1 MKRTAVTALL
11 AITVAAGVA
20 CWGGGSE
27 SQTDQSTIAATIS
40 AAVAME
46 VAKQLQEREEPA
58 EAEGEIEANSSGT
71 PTRTPYR
78 PYSDMVVP
86 TPTVPAWMARLNA
99 DGPTERDRAT
109 GSGGDEWIRLL
120 TALTIAKQDE
130 KTEYVRDDWGAW
142 WDDNADCRD
151 TRAEVLAEESRT
163 PVTYRDERQC
173 IVDEGEWL
181 DRWTG
186 QTFTSAGEL
195 DIDHHVPLANAH
207 RSGGATWPD
216 HRKKAYAN
224 DTDLPDALNAT
235 YSPVNRE
242 KGADGPE
249 EWRPPDR
256 SSWCEYA
263 RGWIA
268 VKTKWGLTITPS
280 ELTALTE
287 MLQGCNR

>member
-1 MKRTAVTALL
+1 MKRTAGL
-11 AITVAAGVA
+11 AILTVTIAAGIA
-20 CWGGGSE
+20 CWGGASE
-27 SQTDQSTIAATIS
+27 RETNDRAIAATIS
-40 AAVAME
+40 AAVAVE
-46 VAKQLQEREEPA
+46 VAKQLEEREGTGDA
-58 EAEGEIEANSSGT
+58 EEQGEVNNTGS

-78 PYSDMVVP
+78 PYSDMAVA
-86 TPTVPAWMARLNA
+86 TPTVPAWMTRLNA
-99 DGPTERDRAT
+99 NGPPERS
-109 GSGGDEWIRLL
+109 GSSSSGGDEWVRLL

-130 KTEYVRDDWGAW
+130 STEYVRNDWGGW
-142 WDDNADCRD
+142 SDDDGDCRD
-151 TRAEVLAEESRT
+151 TRAEVLTQESRT
-163 PVTYRDERQC
+163 PVTYRDASQC

-195 DIDHHVPLANAH
+195 DVDHHVPLANAH
-207 RSGGATWPD
+207 RSGGANWPE
-216 HRKKAYAN
+216 HQKRAYAN
-224 DTDLPDALNAT
+224 DTGLPDALNAT

-256 SSWCEYA
+256 GSWCEYA

-268 VKTKWGLTITPS
+268 VKTKWRLTITPS

-287 MLQGCNR
+287 MIQGCNR